1 MSIRLRVAAVF
12 TLALAVA
19 FALGSWLFLSQLHAQ
34 LLKALD
40 LSLKAQLTTNRTNPG
55 GSRVIPGAE
64 AFLIQV
70 ISGSGKVLRSSS
82 EAGGTPL
89 LSSSQLG
96 RARTGAIALTTTTE
110 DEKYRVYARPDG
122 DSGAVALAAQPLDEA
137 GISGPLSAARTGL
150 IVGGIVF
157 VLAGG
162 AGAYWLAAAALSPVE
177 RMRRQVAA
185 LSVGD
190 AAGGVQVP
198 RTRDELAALAGT
210 MNELLAR
217 LHEALARQRGFVA
230 DASHELRTPLAVL
243 GAELELA
250 GRPGRSREEL
260 ASAVASAED
269 EVARLTRLTNDLLML
284 ARSDE
289 GRLPVRPAPADV
301 GALLAR
307 SAERAASRSAEADLR
322 CAADAPDGLIAELDE
337 DRIRQAV
344 DNLVDNALRFAPR
357 GSTVRISARPA
368 GPGGQDL
375 VIEVA
380 DRGPG
385 FPAGLLPHAFERFKR
400 PDTSRARSDGGAGL
414 GLAIVAAIAAAHGG
428 AATARNDQG
437 GGAVVS
443 IRLPGAVSAA
453 AGQAVAGQGRA
464 DLGPADTGPAHP
476 DPSGPGR
483 AG

>member
-1 MSIRLRVAAVF
+1 MSIRLRVALVF
-12 TLALAVA
+12 TFALAVA
-19 FALGSWLFLSQLHAQ
+19 FALGSWLFLTQLHNQ
-34 LLKALD
+34 LVTNT
-40 LSLKAQLTTNRTNPG
+40 LKAQLAPYLPAATGRAGPISALDN
-55 GSRVIPGAE
+55 V
-64 AFLIQV
+64 LVQV
-70 ISGSGKVLRSSS
+70 ISRSGRIIGHSS
-82 EAGGTPL
+82 EAGRVRL
-89 LSSSQLG
+89 LNPSQLRQA
-96 RARTGAIALTTTTE
+96 RAGLFSGTGTN
-110 DEKYRVYARPDG
+110 DG
-122 DSGAVALAAQPLDEA
+122 DRVQIAAEPVGRGGRVLVVATSGEDAVVASTVRTSTTAL
-137 GISGPLSAARTGL
+137 I
-150 IVGGIVF
+150 IGGIVF

-210 MNELLAR
+210 MNDLLAR

-250 GRPGRSREEL
+250 GRPGRSRDEL
-260 ASAVASAED
+260 ASAVANAED
-269 EVARLTRLTNDLLML
+269 EVARLTRLTNDLLLL

-307 SAERAASRSAEADLR
+307 SAERASGRAAEAGVT
-322 CAADAPDGLIAELDE
+322 CVVQTPDGLIAALDE

-344 DNLVDNALRFAPR
+344 DNLVDNALRFAPA
-357 GSTVRISARPA
+357 GSAVRVAARRS
-368 GPGGQDL
+368 GQGGRDL

-380 DRGPG
+380 DAGPG
-385 FPAGLLPHAFERFKR
+385 FPAGFLPHAFERFKR
-400 PDTSRARSDGGAGL
+400 PDTSRTRSDGGAGL

-428 AATARNDQG
+428 VATARNAGGGG
-437 GGAVVS
+437 GGATVS
-443 IRLPGAVSAA
+443 IELPGALD
-453 AGQAVAGQGRA
+453 VAGA
-464 DLGPADTGPAHP
+464 VTAAKE
-476 DPSGPGR
+476 
-483 AG
+483 

>member
-1 MSIRLRVAAVF
+1 MSIRLRVALVF

-19 FALGSWLFLSQLHAQ
+19 FALGSWLFLTQLHAQ
-34 LLKALD
+34 LVTNT
-40 LSLKAQLTTNRTNPG
+40 LKAQLAPYLPAARGQG
-55 GSRVIPGAE
+55 GLIGAPE
-64 AFLIQV
+64 NVLVQV
-70 ISGSGKVLRSSS
+70 ISRSGRVIRYSK
-82 EAGGTPL
+82 EAGGAPM
-89 LSSSQLG
+89 LSSSQLRLA
-96 RARTGAIALTTTTE
+96 RAGLFAGTGTN
-110 DEKYRVYARPDG
+110 DG
-122 DSGAVALAAQPLDEA
+122 DQVNVTAEPAGRSGRVLVVGAPRDEQVVTSTVQTSTTAL
-137 GISGPLSAARTGL
+137 I
-150 IVGGIVF
+150 IGGVVL

-162 AGAYWLAAAALSPVE
+162 AGAFWLAAAALSPVE

-190 AAGGVQVP
+190 TAGGVQVP

-210 MNELLAR
+210 MNDLLAR

-260 ASAVASAED
+260 ASAVANAED
-269 EVARLTRLTNDLLML
+269 EVARLTRLTNDLLLL

-301 GALLAR
+301 GLLLAR
-307 SAERAASRSAEADLR
+307 SAERAAGRAAEAGVR
-322 CAADAPDGLIAELDE
+322 CAVDAPAGLVAELDE

-344 DNLVDNALRFAPR
+344 DNLVDNALRFAPP
-357 GSTVRISARPA
+357 GSVVRVAARAA
-368 GPGGQDL
+368 GDGGGDL

-380 DRGPG
+380 DTGPG
-385 FPAGLLPHAFERFKR
+385 FPAGFLPHAFERFKR

-428 AATARNDQG
+428 AASARNEAG
-437 GGAVVS
+437 GGAVVG
-443 IRLPGAVSAA
+443 IRLPGAVGAVLTAA
-453 AGQAVAGQGRA
+453 T
-464 DLGPADTGPAHP
+464 D
-476 DPSGPGR
+476 
-483 AG
+483 